1 MGKLRTRSGPRPS
14 TFRRGVALV
23 DEATRRPDPLPTT
36 SRPQQ
41 TGQRIVN
48 TVPGEA
54 ESPVRVGAF
63 THRARPRHGSI
74 RDMPDASPHRFQAGR
89 TGLIVRIPEAEPAV
103 SAWRERFDTSARAG
117 VPAHVTVVFP
127 FLDGSRVQG
136 HVHRA
141 LAEVLGGH
149 HAFDV
154 RFARCERFPGV
165 LYLAPE
171 PDAPLRRLTEAVVER
186 WPEAPPYGGVFTE
199 VIPHLTVADGQDDTV
214 LTEIETALHTE
225 LPFTARV
232 SSVDL
237 MVHDGVKWQLQATF
251 DLPASP
257 RSARE

>member
-1 MGKLRTRSGPRPS
+1 
-14 TFRRGVALV
+14 
-23 DEATRRPDPLPTT
+23 
-36 SRPQQ
+36 
-41 TGQRIVN
+41 
-48 TVPGEA
+48 
-54 ESPVRVGAF
+54 
-63 THRARPRHGSI
+63 
-74 RDMPDASPHRFQAGR
+74 MPDASPHRFQAGR

-103 SAWRERFDTSARAG
+103 SAWRERFDPSARAG

-136 HVHRA
+136 HIHRA

-171 PDAPLRRLTEAVVER
+171 PDAPLRRLTEAVAER
-186 WPEAPPYGGVFTE
+186 WPEAPPYGGAFTE
-199 VIPHLTVADGQDDTV
+199 VLPHLTVADGQDDTV
-214 LTEIETALHTE
+214 LTEVETALHTE

-257 RSARE
+257 RPARE